1 MTDVGNDLIFEIEDS
16 GPGISQEQQETIFDE
31 GFTTKSGMG
40 RGIGLRLVQK
50 NLIQIHGHLTI
61 GKSSLGGA
69 RFTAY
74 IPKTM
79 VNEEDGH

>member
-1 MTDVGNDLIFEIEDS
+1 
-16 GPGISQEQQETIFDE
+16 
-31 GFTTKSGMG
+31 MG

-74 IPKTM
+74 IPKITI
-79 VNEEDGH
+79 NEEDGHQSSDC

>member
-1 MTDVGNDLIFEIEDS
+1 MTDVGKELIFEIEDS
-16 GPGISQEQQETIFDE
+16 GPGISQEQQEAIFDE

-50 NLIQIHGHLTI
+50 NLIHIDGHLTI
-61 GKSSLGGA
+61 GKSSLSGA

-74 IPKTM
+74 IRKITI
-79 VNEEDGH
+79 NEEDGH